1 MEYLTEELIDKLKTP
16 SRVVVTMHRDPD
28 ADAMGSSLAWAA
40 FLKKIGHTV
49 SVISPTEVA
58 ENLHWLGGF
67 EEVLNFENRNGDRVA
82 SLEVLQNAELIF
94 CLDFSSQGRLKELA
108 PFVMRTQAT
117 IITIDHHLEPEDFAH
132 ILISDT
138 SAAATAQIVYRLIRE
153 WDESLMDDSIAESL
167 YAGIMTDTGSF
178 RHNSTTQDVHL
189 TVANLMQYG
198 LDVNKVH
205 RLIYDNSSLSRIQM
219 LGHSLSNMVVL
230 PDFRVSYMVLDQS
243 TLKKFQS
250 ASGDTD
256 GIVNYGLQVKD
267 VVMTALFVERPNE
280 VKISFRSVS
289 NFSVRE
295 VANAH
300 FEGGGHK
307 NAAGGRSN
315 LSLSATIEKFLG
327 ILPHYHEQLLAAE
340 K

>member
-58 ENLHWLGGF
+58 ENLHWLRGF

-94 CLDFSSQGRLKELA
+94 CLDFSSLGRLKELA
-108 PFVMRTQAT
+108 PFVMRTQGT

-138 SAAATAQIVYRLIRE
+138 SAAATAQIVYRLIRQ
-153 WDESLMDDSIAESL
+153 WDENLMDDSIAEAL